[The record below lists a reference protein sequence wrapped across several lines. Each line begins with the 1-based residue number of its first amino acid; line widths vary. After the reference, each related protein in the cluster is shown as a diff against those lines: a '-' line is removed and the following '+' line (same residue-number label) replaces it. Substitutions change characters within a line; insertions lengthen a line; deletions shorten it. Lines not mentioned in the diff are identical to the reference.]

1 MQQKRHMRRLITSLV
16 VFVALP
22 TTGLAAQDTK
32 PAPVSLEYSFRDAG
46 RNAMAIQP
54 APDST
59 AQEQLPDASGER
71 LEQQKQGSGV
81 RKAIVIGAAVG
92 AAVFVG
98 FLVFVATA
106 MN

>member
-1 MQQKRHMRRLITSLV
+1 MRRLITSLV
-16 VFVALP
+16 VFVTLP
-22 TTGLAAQDTK
+22 TTGLAAQDPE
-32 PAPVSLEYSFRDAG
+32 PAPASFEYSFRDAG
-46 RNAMAIQP
+46 QEGMAIQP
-54 APDST
+54 APDSAT
-59 AQEQLPDASGER
+59 RGALPDSIPEQ
-71 LEQQKQGSGV
+71 LEQQKQSSGV